1 MMNLLLSVKILLF
14 IIDPQV
20 DFCDPNGSL
29 YVPGAENKMEFVAQ
43 YINQHSDEISAILVS
58 QDSHNRYH
66 VGHAAYWINKKGE
79 HPAPFTQFSDTSVWK
94 PAKANKK
101 VAATYLAALKAQK
114 RVNTIWPNHCIV
126 GTPGWEV
133 YPTLEKALN
142 KWNNSPSGKKAN
154 GWKRYKKGSF
164 PDAEMFSVL
173 STFDGKLVDK
183 STIPLDLEKYDKIII
198 AGVAEDI
205 CVAETTRDLLKI
217 PSLKDKL
224 IFMTKG
230 MAALNPKAEAL
241 KVYDQACATFGAT
254 RLK

>member
-1 MMNLLLSVKILLF
+1 MNLLLSVKILLF

-29 YVPGAENKMEFVAQ
+29 YVPGAENKIEFVAD
-43 YINQHSDEISAILVS
+43 YIKQHSDKISDILVS

-66 VGHAAYWINKKGE
+66 VGHAAYWINEKGE
-79 HPAPFTQFSDTSVWK
+79 HPAPFTQFSDTTVWK
-94 PAKANKK
+94 PTKADKK
-101 VAATYLAALKAQK
+101 VAATYLAALKAQG
-114 RVNTIWPNHCIV
+114 RTNTIWPDHCIV
-126 GTPGWEV
+126 GTSGWEV
-133 YPTLEKALN
+133 YPALEKALN
-142 KWNNSPSGKKAN
+142 NWNNTKSGKKSD

-164 PDAEMFSVL
+164 ADAEMFSVL

-183 STIPLDLEKYDKIII
+183 SNIPLDIEKYDKIII

-217 PSLKDKL
+217 PSLKGKL

-230 MAALNPKAEAL
+230 MAGLNPKAESL
-241 KVYDQACATFGAT
+241 KIFDEACDTFGAV
-254 RLK
+254 RM